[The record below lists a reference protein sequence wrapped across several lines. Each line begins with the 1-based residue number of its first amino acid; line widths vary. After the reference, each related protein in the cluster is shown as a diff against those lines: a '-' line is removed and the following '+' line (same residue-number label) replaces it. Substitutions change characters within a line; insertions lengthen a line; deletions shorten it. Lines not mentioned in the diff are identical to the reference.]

1 MFGAGASSSAVDTLN
16 PNNDVIVQPVLADG
30 ISSLAFSPRP
40 PNLLVGT
47 CWDNNVYCWEV
58 SSNGQ
63 ATAKAQTSHTAPPL
77 CCAWNSDGTGVFTG
91 GCDKTVKL
99 WNLATN
105 QSQQVAQHDAPVRHC
120 FWMPDINLLA
130 TGSWDKTIRYWD
142 CRTPN
147 PTLTVQLPERVYA
160 MDVKYPLMVVGTAGR
175 QVLVYNL
182 NSPQQPYKTIES
194 PLKFQTRCVSCFPD
208 KTGYLVGSIEGRVA
222 VQHVDEA
229 NAQKNFTF
237 KCHRWV
243 AARCCLQVV
252 VVSASD
258 AQSQGGEECGL
269 QATYMPCAV
278 QCPSCPLLNCNYLSL
293 TMQGWQRHL
302 RRQLYHLPPLRHL
315 CHRRQRRL
323 LQLLGQGLQAAP
335 QADATLH
342 LPGERVRAHPL
353 HRLQRRW
360 HGARLRPQL

>member
-1 MFGAGASSSAVDTLN
+1 MFGSGASSSTVDTLN

-40 PNLLVGT
+40 PNLLIGT

-142 CRTPN
+142 CRQPN

-160 MDVKYPLMVVGTAGR
+160 MDVKYPLMVVGTANR

-182 NSPQQPYKTIES
+182 TSPQQPYKTIDS

-222 VQHVDEA
+222 VQHVDDA

-237 KCHRWV
+237 KCHRDGSDIYAVNSITFHPYGTFVTAGSDGSYNFWDKDSKQRLKQMQRSTYQGGV
-243 AARCCLQVV
+243 SAPIPCTAFSADGMVLAYALSYDWSRGYSQYNPSTMPNRIMLHGVNDTEVSQAGVVSRTIGARC
-252 VVSASD
+252 A
-258 AQSQGGEECGL
+258 GG
-269 QATYMPCAV
+269 
-278 QCPSCPLLNCNYLSL
+278 
-293 TMQGWQRHL
+293 
-302 RRQLYHLPPLRHL
+302 
-315 CHRRQRRL
+315 
-323 LQLLGQGLQAAP
+323 
-335 QADATLH
+335 
-342 LPGERVRAHPL
+342 
-353 HRLQRRW
+353 
-360 HGARLRPQL
+360 